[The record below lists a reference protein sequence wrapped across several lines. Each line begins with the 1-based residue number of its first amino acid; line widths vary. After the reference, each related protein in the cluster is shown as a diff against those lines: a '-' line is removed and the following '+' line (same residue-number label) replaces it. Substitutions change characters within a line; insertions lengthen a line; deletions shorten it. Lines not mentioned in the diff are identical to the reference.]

1 MQVLLN
7 RVSLLW
13 IRLMNRGDLD
23 RLTETQKLCLRHV
36 YEHLTS
42 KDIARLLDS
51 SPHTVDTHIRS
62 AQRILRVNSRFEAA
76 RMLHAFETGKKRTL
90 SSASSQ
96 LVSAAPSVTVLSP
109 PASASREST
118 NTSVRTK
125 LLPLP
130 DFWGDEHDLGNG
142 AKFGWMVLCA
152 IYICVSIGALLAL
165 MQAVET
171 LFRD

>member
-1 MQVLLN
+1 
-7 RVSLLW
+7 
-13 IRLMNRGDLD
+13 MNRGDLD

-42 KDIARLLDS
+42 KDIARILNS

-76 RMLHAFETGKKRTL
+76 RMLHAFETGKKRPL

-96 LVSAAPSVTVLSP
+96 LVSAPSSVTVLSP
-109 PASASREST
+109 PEDASRGHA
-118 NTSVRTK
+118 NISVRTK

-130 DFWGDEHDLGNG
+130 DFWGDANDLSNG
-142 AKFGWMVLCA
+142 AKFGWMVLTA
-152 IYICVSIGALLAL
+152 VYICLSIGALLAL
-165 MQAVET
+165 MQAIQS
-171 LFRD
+171 LY

>member
-1 MQVLLN
+1 
-7 RVSLLW
+7 
-13 IRLMNRGDLD
+13 MNRGDLD

-42 KDIARLLDS
+42 KDIARILNS
-51 SPHTVDTHIRS
+51 SPHTIDTHIRS
-62 AQRILRVNSRFEAA
+62 AQRILRVSSRFEAA
-76 RMLHAFETGKKRTL
+76 RMLHAFENGKKRPL
-90 SSASSQ
+90 SSASSE
-96 LVSAAPSVTVLSP
+96 LVSAPSPVPLLSQLEG
-109 PASASREST
+109 AHSERA
-118 NTSVRTK
+118 NTSVSSK

-142 AKFGWMVLCA
+142 AKFGWMALTA

-165 MQAVET
+165 MQAVEA